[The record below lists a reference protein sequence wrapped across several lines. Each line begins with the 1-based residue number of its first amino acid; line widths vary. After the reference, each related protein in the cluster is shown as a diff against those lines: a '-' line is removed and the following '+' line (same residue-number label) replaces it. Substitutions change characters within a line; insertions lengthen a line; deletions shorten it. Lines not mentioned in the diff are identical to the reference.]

1 MKWTYGIQQKMTAA
15 AVLATVMAL
24 IIINNISERRRFQK
38 LESSISSIYQD
49 RLLVESYIFKLYN
62 NLQKQNDYLQNS
74 KGIDIAA
81 ELKALKAERD
91 ELVHL
96 YSETYLTPDEELHFE
111 ALQVTLNRF
120 DTNRENRNL
129 TNKEAI
135 EHLNALSNIQT
146 DEGTSLW
153 NKSERIISG
162 SQISS
167 KFEMVIII
175 CLGIIIQALIFSSK
189 SLKPKTVIQK
199 HHLN

>member
-62 NLQKQNDYLQNS
+62 NLQNQNDYLQNNMGFDAS
-74 KGIDIAA
+74 AQ
-81 ELKALKAERD
+81 LKALKAERD

-111 ALQVTLNRF
+111 ALQKTLNEF
-120 DTNRENRNL
+120 DNNSGNRNL

-153 NKSERIISG
+153 SKSERLISG

-167 KFEMVIII
+167 KFEMAIII
-175 CLGIIIQALIFSSK
+175 CLGIIIQALIFSSR

>member
-15 AVLATVMAL
+15 TVLATVMAL
-24 IIINNISERRRFQK
+24 IIVNNISERRRFQK

-62 NLQKQNDYLQNS
+62 NLQKQNDYIQNS
-74 KGIDIAA
+74 KEIDIAA

-91 ELVHL
+91 ELVQL

-120 DTNRENRNL
+120 DTNSENRNL

>member
-62 NLQKQNDYLQNS
+62 NLQNQNDYLQNNMGLDAS
-74 KGIDIAA
+74 AQ
-81 ELKALKAERD
+81 LKALKAERD

-111 ALQVTLNRF
+111 ALQKTLNKF
-120 DTNRENRNL
+120 DTNSGNRNL

-153 NKSERIISG
+153 SKSERLISG

-167 KFEMVIII
+167 KFEMAIII
-175 CLGIIIQALIFSSK
+175 CLGIIIQALIFSSR

>member
-62 NLQKQNDYLQNS
+62 NLQNQNDYLQNNMGFDDS
-74 KGIDIAA
+74 AQ
-81 ELKALKAERD
+81 LKALKAERD

-111 ALQVTLNRF
+111 ALQKNLNEF
-120 DTNRENRNL
+120 DNNSGNRNL

-153 NKSERIISG
+153 SKSERLISG

-167 KFEMVIII
+167 KFEMAIII
-175 CLGIIIQALIFSSK
+175 CLGIIIQALIFSSR

>member
-15 AVLATVMAL
+15 AVLATIMAL

-62 NLQKQNDYLQNS
+62 NLQKQNDYLQN
-74 KGIDIAA
+74 GDGQDIST
-81 ELKALKAERD
+81 ELQALKAERD
-91 ELVHL
+91 ELVQL

-111 ALQVTLNRF
+111 ALKATLENF
-120 DTNRENRNL
+120 ETNITSKNQIDR
-129 TNKEAI
+129 EAI
-135 EHLNALSNIQT
+135 EQLNALSNIQT

-153 NKSERIISG
+153 SKSERIISG

-167 KFEMVIII
+167 KFEMAIII